1 MSLEYACKISDHLGM
16 YNFIYGEFSTS
27 YSVLDS
33 LYCVDY
39 FFEIK
44 NDFGKVLNW
53 KVVED

>member
-1 MSLEYACKISDHLGM
+1 MDLC
-16 YNFIYGEFSTS
+16 NFIYGTFSVS

-44 NDFGKVLNW
+44 NDFVKVLNW
-53 KVVED
+53 KVVEDLLK